1 MRLSKNKFFDRI
13 TSELHASLR
22 STLVPIKV
30 FFPPYMPP
38 EKM

>member
-30 FFPPYMPP
+30 FFPPYMPT

>member
-1 MRLSKNKFFDRI
+1 MKNKFFIRI
-13 TSELHASLR
+13 TSGLHASLR
-22 STLVPIKV
+22 STLARIKV